1 MRNEVKDTL
10 GVGLIGAGWVGSVR
24 AECFQRLPGIE
35 LLAVADSDQ
44 DHLGHFADR
53 YEVPARYLDW
63 HELINRDNISV
74 VHIAAPNYLHAE
86 MIMAAA
92 NAGKH
97 VICEKP
103 LCLNLEEADSV
114 IETCHRQG
122 VKLCYAERLCFAPKF
137 MQAKQ
142 LADAG
147 SIGEIYSVRL
157 SEKCGGPT
165 SAGTWD
171 KAQAG
176 GGALVD
182 IACHGIEFC
191 RWVMDKQPVRSVYA
205 QLNTHRHNNDSGLED
220 DTIIIMEF
228 EQGRTAL
235 VESGW
240 ALKGPSQSRAEILGT
255 EGVIH
260 ADLVGGIGLQCFT
273 EKEIGRGN
281 EEWPFSGYDWIWE
294 RGFPQ
299 EIAHFIECIRKD
311 VKPREC
317 GEDGRAVLEIMLA
330 GYHSAATGQKVTL
343 PFRPKGI
350 KQPIDL
356 WHQA

>member
-1 MRNEVKDTL
+1 MKDTL
-10 GVGLIGAGWVGSVR
+10 KVGLIGAGWVGSVR
-24 AECFQRLPGIE
+24 TKCFQRLPGVA
-35 LLAVADSDQ
+35 LRAVADSDQ
-44 DHLGHFADR
+44 ARLSCFANNYD
-53 YEVPARYLDW
+53 VPGCHVDW
-63 HELINRDNISV
+63 HELISRDDISV

-86 MIMAAA
+86 MIMASAR
-92 NAGKH
+92 AGKH

-103 LCLNLEEADSV
+103 LCLNLEEADLV
-114 IETCHRQG
+114 IDTCHKQG

-137 MQAKQ
+137 MRAKQ

-147 SIGEIYSVRL
+147 DIGEIYGVRL

-165 SAGTWD
+165 SAKTWD

-205 QLNTHRHNNDSGLED
+205 QLDTHRHGNDSGLED
-220 DTIIIMEF
+220 DTIVIMEF

-235 VESGW
+235 IESGW

-273 EKEIGRGN
+273 EKEIGQGN
-281 EEWPFSGYDWIWE
+281 EEWPFCGYEWIWE

-299 EIAHFIECIRKD
+299 EIAHFMECIRED
-311 VKPREC
+311 VEPSEC

-330 GYHSAATGQKVTL
+330 AYHSAGTGQKVAL

-350 KQPIDL
+350 KRPVDL
-356 WHQA
+356 WCQG

>member
-1 MRNEVKDTL
+1 MRSDMKDTL
-10 GVGLIGAGWVGSVR
+10 GIGLIGAGWVASVR
-24 AECFQRLPGIE
+24 AECFQRLPGVE
-35 LLAVADSDQ
+35 LRAVARSDQ
-44 DHLGHFADR
+44 ERLSDFANR
-53 YEVPARYLDW
+53 YDVPGSHADW
-63 HELINRDNISV
+63 HELISRDDISV

-86 MIMAAA
+86 MAIASAR
-92 NAGKH
+92 AGKH

-103 LCLNLEEADSV
+103 LCLNLAEADLM
-114 IETCHRQG
+114 IDTCHRQG

-137 MQAKQ
+137 IRAKQ

-147 SIGEIYSVRL
+147 GIGEIYSVRC
-157 SEKCGGPT
+157 SEKCSGPT
-165 SAGTWD
+165 STKAWD

-182 IACHGIEFC
+182 IACHAIEFC

-205 QLNTHRHNNDSGLED
+205 QLDTHQHSNDSGLED

-228 EQGRTAL
+228 GQGRTAL
-235 VESGW
+235 IESGW
-240 ALKGPSQSRAEILGT
+240 ALVGPSQSRAEILGT

-260 ADLVGGIGLQCFT
+260 ADLVGGIGLYHFT
-273 EKEIGRGN
+273 EKGIGRDD
-281 EEWPFSGYDWIWE
+281 EDWPFSSYDWIWE

-299 EIAHFIECIRKD
+299 EVAHFIECIRKD
-311 VKPREC
+311 VEPSES

-330 GYHSAATGQKVTL
+330 GYHSAAIGQKVAL

-350 KQPIDL
+350 AQPVDL
-356 WHQA
+356 WYQG

>member
-1 MRNEVKDTL
+1 MKDTL
-10 GVGLIGAGWVGSVR
+10 GIGLIGAGWVASVR
-24 AECFQRLPGIE
+24 AECFQRLPDVE
-35 LLAVADSDQ
+35 LRAVARRNQEHLSD
-44 DHLGHFADR
+44 FANR
-53 YEVPARYLDW
+53 YDVPGCHVDW
-63 HELINRDNISV
+63 HELISRDDISV
-74 VHIAAPNYLHAE
+74 VHIATPNYLHAE

-92 NAGKH
+92 RAGKH

-103 LCLNLEEADSV
+103 LCLNLKEADLV
-114 IETCHRQG
+114 IDTCHRQG

-137 MQAKQ
+137 VRAKQ
-142 LADAG
+142 LADTG
-147 SIGEIYSVRL
+147 GIGKIYGVRV

-165 SAGTWD
+165 SARTWD

-191 RWVMDKQPVRSVYA
+191 RWVMDKEPVTSVYA
-205 QLNTHRHNNDSGLED
+205 QLDTHRHDNDSELED
-220 DTIIIMEF
+220 DTIVIMEF

-235 VESGW
+235 IESGW

-273 EKEIGRGN
+273 EKEIGRDN
-281 EEWPFSGYDWIWE
+281 EKWPFCGYEWIWE

-311 VKPREC
+311 IEPSES

-330 GYHSAATGQKVTL
+330 AYHSAGTGQKVTL

-350 KQPIDL
+350 RQPIDL
-356 WHQA
+356 WHQD

>member
-1 MRNEVKDTL
+1 MKEAL
-10 GVGLIGAGWVGSVR
+10 GVGLIGAGWVASVR
-24 AECFQRLPGIE
+24 AECFRRLPGVE
-35 LLAVADSDQ
+35 LRAVADSDQ
-44 DHLGHFADR
+44 DRLSYFADC
-53 YEVPARYLDW
+53 YNVPSCHGDW
-63 HELINRDNISV
+63 HELISRDDISV

-86 MIMAAA
+86 MIMASAR
-92 NAGKH
+92 AGKH

-103 LCLNLEEADSV
+103 LCLNLEEAELV
-114 IETCHRQG
+114 IDTCHGQG

-137 MQAKQ
+137 VRAKQ
-142 LADAG
+142 LADTG
-147 SIGEIYSVRL
+147 KIGEIYGVRL
-157 SEKCGGPT
+157 SEKCDGP
-165 SAGTWD
+165 SSIRAWD

-182 IACHGIEFC
+182 IGCHGIEFC
-191 RWVMDKQPVRSVYA
+191 RWVMGKQPVTSVYA

-220 DTIIIMEF
+220 DTIVVMEF

-235 VESGW
+235 IESSW
-240 ALKGPSQSRAEILGT
+240 ALKGPNQSRAEILGT

-273 EKEIGRGN
+273 EKGISQGSA
-281 EEWPFSGYDWIWE
+281 EWLTLSYEWISE

-299 EIAHFIECIRKD
+299 EVAHFIECIRRD
-311 VKPREC
+311 VEPSEC

-330 GYHSAATGQKVTL
+330 GYHSGATGQKVAL

-350 KQPIDL
+350 RQPIDL
-356 WHQA
+356 WHQG